1 MSSDLLFR
9 SLCCSGYVMMASFSC
24 KQSMHLFVVLLYAGA
39 CFRIDHDILGGPLL
53 FLSLVDQTNFDRE
66 VLFSVAECVFVLV
79 ASLFPCALS

>member
-39 CFRIDHDILGGPLL
+39 CFKIDKRSELMLN
-53 FLSLVDQTNFDRE
+53 V
-66 VLFSVAECVFVLV
+66 SVKCT
-79 ASLFPCALS
+79 C